1 MRQVGIGLLAVVL
14 TAGAAGAADLAMEGP
29 WLPGTVSTAEN
40 EYNWNISA
48 DGTLAVFARSAANFQ
63 GARIMVMERR
73 GDGWTEPAPLPFTDN
88 RYKDSDPWLAPDGR
102 TLYFVSDRPTPA
114 KADKKDMDIWR
125 VTRTAAGWGTPEWL
139 GEAVNSPGEELGP
152 EVHGGVL
159 TFNSSRKGSQGGLDI
174 YAAKPDGKGGFTA
187 PEALP
192 APINSASQEG
202 DFTLAPDGKSA
213 LFWSLRGG
221 KGEIYRVAK
230 QGDGWGEAVKL
241 PDAVNTGP
249 FTFTPQFSAD
259 GKTLTFGSM
268 RVRDG
273 QPAGMADVYRVPTSS
288 VLP

>member
-1 MRQVGIGLLAVVL
+1 MRRLGIGLAALLLAGS
-14 TAGAAGAADLAMEGP
+14 AMAADGTVEGP
-29 WLPGTVSTAEN
+29 LWPGAVSTAEN
-40 EYNWNISA
+40 EYNWNSSA
-48 DGTLAVFARSAANFQ
+48 DGSVAVFARSAANFQ
-63 GARIMVMERR
+63 KARILVMERR
-73 GDGWTEPAPLPFTDN
+73 GDGWTEPTPLPFTDS
-88 RYKDSDPWLAPDGR
+88 RYKDSDPWLTPDGR
-102 TLYFVSDRPTPA
+102 TLYFVSDRPTPVTP
-114 KADKKDMDIWR
+114 DKKDMDIWR
-125 VTRTAAGWGTPEWL
+125 VRRTAAGWGAPEWL
-139 GEAVNSPGEELGP
+139 GEAVNSLGEELGP

-174 YAAKPDGKGGFTA
+174 YAAQPDGKGGFTA

-202 DFTLAPDGKSA
+202 DFTLSPDGRTA

-221 KGEIYRVAK
+221 KGEIYRVSK

-273 QPAGMADVYRVPTSS
+273 QAAGMADVYRVPF
-288 VLP
+288 LP